1 MSKNNQFYKKNWI
14 QRGISFVIIVLIII
28 GGLHFSKFLMKTKK
42 KPKRKKHG
50 KITIN
55 VEIIKPEKINI
66 NYRING
72 FGRIYPVKSVTLIPE
87 VQGKIIYVNK
97 KFNEGGFFKKDE
109 VILKIDDR
117 DYKIN
122 LKIEE
127 AKLKSLLEDLKIEEA
142 KSISATKELKTAYKL
157 INEIDNRSI
166 YIIERKPYIKKIK
179 EEINAT
185 KERIKK
191 AKLDLNRTVI
201 RAPFNCII
209 TKKYVDLGG
218 YVSPG
223 IKIAD
228 IVLSGNYYVRGNI
241 MLSDLKYLKD
251 KNAAAYVYFQNGN
264 LMKARLKYIEKELDK
279 KGMMVKVILSL
290 IPKNDNNVFLYDY
303 VTFDII
309 GKELKNIF
317 RIDRQGLRE
326 NDTVWLVENGYLK
339 IKKVNIIF
347 KDLKYAYTFD
357 LNENDEIII
366 TNLSSV
372 TDGIKVKVINRSDNE
387 Y

>member
-1 MSKNNQFYKKNWI
+1 MSKNNNQFYKKNWI
-14 QRGISFVIIVLIII
+14 QRGISFVIVILIII
-28 GGLHFSKFLMKTKK
+28 VGLHFSKFLMKTKK

-55 VEIIKPEKINI
+55 VETMTPKKVDI
-66 NYRING
+66 NYKING

-87 VQGKIIYVNK
+87 VQGRIIYVNK
-97 KFNEGGFFKKDE
+97 KFNEGGFFKKGE
-109 VILKIDDR
+109 IILKIDDR

-142 KSISATKELKTAYKL
+142 KSISAIKELKTAHKL
-157 INEIDNRSI
+157 IKDIDNKSI

-185 KERIKK
+185 KEKIKK
-191 AKLDLNRTVI
+191 AKLDLSRTI
-201 RAPFNCII
+201 IKAPFNCVI

-223 IKIAD
+223 LKIAE
-228 IVLSGNYYVRGNI
+228 IVLSGYYYVRGNI
-241 MLSDLKYLKD
+241 VLSDLKYLKN
-251 KNAAAYVYFQNGN
+251 KNAAAYVYFQNGIS
-264 LMKARLKYIEKELDK
+264 MKAHLKYIEKELDK

-303 VTFDII
+303 VTFDIF
-309 GKELKNIF
+309 GKMLNNIY

-326 NDTVWLVENGYLK
+326 NDTVWLVKDGYLK
-339 IKKVNIIF
+339 IKRINVIF
-347 KDLKYAYTFD
+347 KNLKYAYTYD
-357 LNENDEIII
+357 LTERDKIII

-372 TDGIKVKVINRSDNE
+372 TDGIKVKEVKR
-387 Y
+387 

>member
-1 MSKNNQFYKKNWI
+1 MSKNNQFYKKTWI
-14 QRGISFVIIVLIII
+14 QRGISFVIIVVIII

-55 VEIIKPEKINI
+55 VEIIKAKKINI

-97 KFNEGGFFKKDE
+97 KFNEGEFFKKNE

-241 MLSDLKYLKD
+241 VLSDLKYLKD

-279 KGMMVKVILSL
+279 KGMMVKIILSL

-309 GKELKNIF
+309 GKELRNIF
-317 RIDRQGLRE
+317 RINRRGLRE

-372 TDGIKVKVINRSDNE
+372 TDGIKVKVINRLKDE
-387 Y
+387 

>member
-55 VEIIKPEKINI
+55 VETIKPKKINI

-191 AKLDLNRTVI
+191 AKLDLNRTII

-241 MLSDLKYLKD
+241 VLSDLKYLKD
-251 KNAAAYVYFQNGN
+251 KNAGAYVYFQNGN

-290 IPKNDNNVFLYDY
+290 ISKNDNNVFLYDY

-317 RIDRQGLRE
+317 RINRRGLRE

-372 TDGIKVKVINRSDNE
+372 TDGIKVKVINRLKDE
-387 Y
+387 

>member
-55 VEIIKPEKINI
+55 VETIKPKKVNI

-142 KSISATKELKTAYKL
+142 KSISAAKELKTAYKL

-241 MLSDLKYLKD
+241 VLSDLKYLKD
-251 KNAAAYVYFQNGN
+251 KNASAYVYFQNGN

-279 KGMMVKVILSL
+279 KGMMVKVILYL

-317 RIDRQGLRE
+317 RIDRRGLRE

-387 Y
+387 

>member
-55 VEIIKPEKINI
+55 VEIIKPKKINI

-142 KSISATKELKTAYKL
+142 KSISAAKELKTAYKL

-241 MLSDLKYLKD
+241 VLSDLKYLKD
-251 KNAAAYVYFQNGN
+251 KNASAYVYFQNGN

-279 KGMMVKVILSL
+279 KGMMVKVILYL

-317 RIDRQGLRE
+317 RIDRRGLRE

-387 Y
+387 

>member
-55 VEIIKPEKINI
+55 VETIKPKKINM

-87 VQGKIIYVNK
+87 VQGKIVYVNK

-117 DYKIN
+117 EYKIN

-191 AKLDLNRTVI
+191 AKLDLNRTII

-241 MLSDLKYLKD
+241 VLSDLKYLKD
-251 KNAAAYVYFQNGN
+251 KNAGAYVYFQNGN

-290 IPKNDNNVFLYDY
+290 ISKNDNNVFLYDY

-317 RIDRQGLRE
+317 RINRRGLRE

-372 TDGIKVKVINRSDNE
+372 TDGIKVKVINRLKDE
-387 Y
+387 